1 MNHVR
6 PLIRF
11 GVRQAV
17 LMNLVFVGVILFAW
31 LWAVPNLPVDRYPN
45 FSFGEV
51 TITVPYPGASA
62 GDVERLVTKRLED
75 AIRGMDDLEF
85 VKSTSIQGQAEIQV
99 KFDDDT
105 DYAALYDE
113 LRLRVLTAQN
123 QLPAVNGEPLAPR
136 FEEVETN
143 QWLPVLQVDL
153 FAADPASPLGKR
165 ELTLLA
171 RELQTRIEQL
181 PGIKRVALWGDE
193 AQQYV
198 VALDPERLR
207 RHGVS
212 LDQVARALQESGIS
226 LPAGRLATTAG
237 ERLIRVDGRYR
248 TPADVEAVP
257 VRLDGT
263 GAVLTVG
270 DLIEPAE
277 SGVRRF
283 DDAIIVTVNGRD
295 SVSCRVVKD
304 RGADARA
311 IKRAVLAEVDRFRA
325 AHADD
330 GFEHVV
336 TMDSTVAIDD
346 SIDVLTWNIVQ
357 GTVLVLTIQALFLGL
372 RSAAITISGLAFSVL
387 GTLIWFW
394 ATGASLNELS
404 LLGFVIAVGILVDD
418 EVVILD
424 NIQRHRELGKPLHEA
439 AIDGT
444 AEVFWPIVTGTLTN
458 VAGFLPLFL
467 MTGIVGEFFSLIPQA
482 VAVSLLISLVEVM
495 LIAPLHVIDLEKW
508 LGPRRPGASW
518 GNGLL
523 APRADGRGAVAA
535 VYRGYDRLVDLLLR
549 RSWIA
554 FAGTGLLFVLAVGV
568 LVESFEGPKIGLKP
582 LVRLEFFPS
591 DAAGAEIRVTLPDG
605 APLAETDR
613 VIRAISRDL
622 ADRGPGVI
630 RSASGIAGLQVD
642 TTYKPVWGPQYG
654 FIMAELAGR
663 EQRTFADP
671 ARLLVA
677 LRDELKQRFEVAG
690 VRVEV
695 QGQSGG
701 PPTGRPVSVRLGGL
715 DERRI
720 AAAAAD
726 LKAWLAA
733 ESGPGGRMHG
743 IVEVSDDSD
752 RSNVV
757 VSFVP
762 DRRRLAEFGVSEAE
776 AQRFVAA
783 LHDGAYVGEYRRTD
797 EDIPL
802 KVRLA
807 RTALHDG
814 SALGDVP
821 LRHGADGRS
830 VRYVDLGT
838 VRVAEEP
845 AQIVRRD
852 YVRTVTISAGL
863 APGTLNAFAAAAEI
877 RAWFDANAAR
887 YPGVVLAFGGEA
899 ESTGRSYASLGMAFV
914 VAVFSIYV
922 LLAMQFGS
930 FLQPLL
936 ILSNVV
942 FSFTGVVLTM
952 GVFGGLALL
961 LGEGVVRPERALF
974 TVNSFIAIVALT
986 GMVTNNAIVLID
998 FINTRRREGQPLDEA
1013 LRESGRLRLRPIVL
1027 TTVTTI
1033 VGLLPTAIGIPD
1045 YNLTWSPMATAFC
1058 AGLTMSTILTLL
1070 VVPVLYRIFARHER
1084 LIGWL
1089 FGGTVVLVI
1098 AILLVLTH
1106 RHA

>member
-1 MNHVR
+1 MVR

-11 GVRQAV
+11 GMRQAV
-17 LMNLVFVGVILFAW
+17 LMNLVFIGVVLFAW
-31 LWAVPNLPVDRYPN
+31 LWAIPHLPVDRYPN

-62 GDVERLVTKRLED
+62 ADVERLVTKRIED

-85 VKSTSIQGQAEIQV
+85 VKSTSIQGRAEIQV

-105 DYAALYDE
+105 DYQNLYEE

-123 QLPAVNGEPLAPR
+123 QLPTVNGEPLAPR

-153 FAADPASPLGKR
+153 FAADFERPLAKR

-181 PGIKRVALWGDE
+181 PGIKRVVLWGDE

-207 RHGVS
+207 RSGVA
-212 LDQVARALQESGIS
+212 LEQVARALQEAGIS
-226 LPAGRLATTAG
+226 LPAGRLSTSAG

-248 TPADVEAVP
+248 TAADIEAVP

-270 DLIEPAE
+270 DLLDPAE

-283 DDAIIVTVNGRD
+283 DDAVIATVNGRD

-304 RGADARA
+304 RAADARTVKA
-311 IKRAVLAEVDRFRA
+311 AVLAEVERFATAHIGDRVK
-325 AHADD
+325 HAI
-330 GFEHVV
+330 

-346 SIDVLTWNIVQ
+346 SIDVLTSNIVQ

-372 RSAAITISGLAFSVL
+372 RSAAITISGLTFSVL

-394 ATGASLNELS
+394 AVGSSLNELS

-424 NIQRHRELGKPLHEA
+424 NIQRHRDMGKPLAEA
-439 AIDGT
+439 AVDGT
-444 AEVFWPIVTGTLTN
+444 VEVFWPLVTGTMTN

-467 MTGIVGEFFSLIPQA
+467 MTGIVGEFFALVPQA
-482 VAVSLLISLVEVM
+482 VAVSLLISLVEVV
-495 LIAPLHVIDLEKW
+495 LLVPLHVIDLDKW
-508 LGPRRPGASW
+508 FGPPKPGSAW

-523 APRADGRGAVAA
+523 VPRADGHGLVAA
-535 VYRGYDRLVDLLLR
+535 VYRGYDRLVDILLR

-554 FAGTGLLFVLAVGV
+554 FAGTGLLFVLAVMV
-568 LVESFEGPKIGLKP
+568 LLASAYASKLGIKP

-591 DAAGAEIRVTLPDG
+591 DAAAAEIRVTLPDG
-605 APLAETDR
+605 SPLAETDR
-613 VIRAISRDL
+613 VVRAIASDL
-622 ADRGPGVI
+622 AERGPGSI
-630 RSASGIAGLQVD
+630 RAASGLAGLQVD
-642 TTYKPVWGPQYG
+642 TTYKPVWGAQYG
-654 FIMAELAGR
+654 FITAELASR
-663 EQRTFADP
+663 DQRTFDDP
-671 ARLLVA
+671 SRHIIA
-677 LRDELKQRFEVAG
+677 LRDELKARHEVGG

-695 QGQSGG
+695 QAQQGG
-701 PPTGRPVSVRLGGL
+701 PPTGRPISVRLGGL
-715 DERRI
+715 DEQAI
-720 AAAAAD
+720 SAAAAD
-726 LKAWLAA
+726 LKTWLADQSA
-733 ESGPGGRMHG
+733 PDKPMAGV
-743 IVEVSDDSD
+743 IEVSNDSD
-752 RSNVV
+752 RRNVV
-757 VSFVP
+757 VSFIP
-762 DRRRLAEFGVSEAE
+762 DRRRLAEFAVSEAD
-776 AQRFVAA
+776 AQRFIAA
-783 LHDGAYVGEYRRTD
+783 LHEGVYVGEYRRTD

-807 RTALHDG
+807 RATLLDG
-814 SALGDVP
+814 SALGDVAV
-821 LRHGADGRS
+821 RQGEDGRA
-830 VRYVDLGT
+830 VRYLDLGQVST
-838 VRVAEEP
+838 SEEP

-852 YVRTVTISAGL
+852 YVRTITVSAGL
-863 APGTLNAFAAAAEI
+863 DEDTSLNAFTAAAEI
-877 RAWFDANAAR
+877 RTWFDANAAR

-899 ESTGRSYASLGMAFV
+899 ESTGRSYASLTMAFV

-922 LLAMQFGS
+922 LLAMQFNS

-936 ILSNVV
+936 ILSNIV
-942 FSFTGVVLTM
+942 FSFTGVVLMM
-952 GVFGGLALL
+952 GLFGGMALL
-961 LGEGVVRPERALF
+961 LGESVVRPERALF

-998 FINTRRREGQPLDEA
+998 FINTRVRDGLPLETA
-1013 LRESGRLRLRPIVL
+1013 LREAGHLRLRPIVL
-1027 TTVTTI
+1027 TTITTI
-1033 VGLLPTAIGIPD
+1033 VGLLPTAIGIPE

-1058 AGLTMSTILTLL
+1058 AGLTLSTILTLL
-1070 VVPVLYRIFARHER
+1070 VVPVLYGIVERHR
-1084 LIGWL
+1084 ALVGWI
-1089 FGGTVVLVI
+1089 FGGVVAAAVATVLV
-1098 AILLVLTH
+1098 L
-1106 RHA
+1106 RHV